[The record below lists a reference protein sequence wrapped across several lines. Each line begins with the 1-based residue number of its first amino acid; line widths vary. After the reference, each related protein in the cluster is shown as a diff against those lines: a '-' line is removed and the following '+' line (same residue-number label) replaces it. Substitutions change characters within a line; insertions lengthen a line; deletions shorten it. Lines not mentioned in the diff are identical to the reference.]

1 MLLSKISRVL
11 GILSLVVLISPA
23 YTLPES
29 GEDGD
34 QLKWYT
40 WQEAVELQKSS
51 PKKIFVDVYT
61 DWCGWCKRM
70 DKTTFNND
78 KVSAYLKEHFY
89 PVKMDAEMKEDVEYN
104 GHTFKFVKSGRR
116 GAHMLAYSLLD
127 GRMSYP
133 TVVFLNEKMERIL
146 ISPGY
151 KDANQFLTEL
161 KFVAEEHY
169 TNKSFEQ
176 FRKGL

>member
-1 MLLSKISRVL
+1 MRISKISSGL
-11 GILSLVVLISPA
+11 AAACLIFIFSLAFTHPTSEANDKKL
-23 YTLPES
+23 
-29 GEDGD
+29 
-34 QLKWYT
+34 QWYT
-40 WQEAVELQKSS
+40 WQEAVELQKTN

-70 DKTTFNND
+70 DKTTFND
-78 KVSAYLKEHFY
+78 DQVSKYLGEHFY
-89 PVKMDAEMKEDVEYN
+89 PVKLDAEMKEDIEYN

-116 GAHMLAYSLLD
+116 GAHMLAYSLLE

-133 TVVFLNEKMERIL
+133 TVVFLNEKMERVM

-151 KDANQFLTEL
+151 KDANQFMTEL

-169 TNKSFEQ
+169 TNKSFDQ